1 MSAKEWAVLA
11 KGQQRVRDLGYRA
24 GRFPVAEKKAQ
35 RIFSLPIYPHLKDE
49 EVDEVI
55 EVVRAAI

>member
-1 MSAKEWAVLA
+1 MLAKEWAVLE

-24 GRFPVAEKKAQ
+24 GQFPVAEKKPQ

-49 EVDEVI
+49 EVDEVV